1 MKKKILVVDDSEA
14 ILDVVKITLEMMDF
28 EVFTS
33 LTSAVFQ
40 RMEYFWPDLILLDVL
55 LSGECGEA
63 ICSRL
68 KSDARTSHIPVIL
81 ISAHAGLREA
91 VERCGA
97 DGFLVKPFRLS
108 ELRETVRKYLL

>member
-1 MKKKILVVDDSEA
+1 MKKILVVDDSKA

-40 RMEYFWPDLILLDVL
+40 HIESLQPNLILLDVL
-55 LSGECGEA
+55 LSGECGEE
-63 ICSRL
+63 ICLRL
-68 KSDARTSHIPVIL
+68 KRDVRTSHFPVIL

-108 ELRETVRKYLL
+108 ELREMVKKYLL